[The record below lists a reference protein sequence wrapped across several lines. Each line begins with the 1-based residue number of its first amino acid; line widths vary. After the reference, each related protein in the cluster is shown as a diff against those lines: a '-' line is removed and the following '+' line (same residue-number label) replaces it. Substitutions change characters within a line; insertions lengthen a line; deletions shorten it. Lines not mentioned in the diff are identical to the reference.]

1 MSSKDTRVVEMQFNN
16 TNFEKNASKTID
28 TIGKLNKSMSTL
40 GDPEATKRLEA
51 MSQAIKDLPLDFAQ
65 TGIHTFGTGLAKIKN
80 VAIDQTIRNITTE
93 LEKLAAQAIK
103 TSNIFSGGMAA
114 GYEEYNTQIGAVQTI
129 WANTKDAGSTM
140 DDIMKSL
147 DELNVYA
154 DKTIY
159 NFTEMTRNIGTFT
172 AAGVGLEDA
181 TRAIQ
186 GIANLAAVS
195 GSTSLQASNAM
206 YQLSQ
211 ALASGTVKLM
221 DWNSVVNASMG
232 GKLFQNKLTETA
244 AELGVVDE
252 DLAKVIDGTETFRD
266 SLQSGWLTSEVL
278 LKTLD
283 KFTDTTT
290 DFGRDAMDAATKV
303 KTLRD
308 LLSTLKETVQ
318 SGWTESWTII
328 FGNFEEARNM
338 WTRVSNAIQ
347 NTIQPATETRNAI
360 LKYWAT
366 TGEGSDQL
374 EKAAETEKEQTE
386 KMDKVVQDVING
398 KYGTGQ
404 ARYEALEKAGFDY
417 KVVQNAVNEMLGM
430 DAAFDIDEQKVEE
443 GNTALTGRQ
452 MVVEGLRNVWL
463 SFVNITGAIKS
474 ALLESAPDTT
484 DIGKALVNLSK
495 GFFNFTKKIKD
506 STENLEWL
514 KAIVRGIS
522 NTFRAFGEVVSLV
535 FSVVKKFLPSLKPL
549 IGIFGSLLS
558 SITKI
563 ITKFFEFIKESKIFE
578 KIFGGL
584 SKLVKGVANSLF
596 GLASRFENFANNIDF
611 SAIFDKVSKSI
622 RNLIEVLFGSNG
634 AENGK
639 SPIESTL
646 EGQADTM
653 EKSVPIID
661 KIGNA
666 IGKTKE
672 TIKSFSEIV
681 GDDLSTAGTKL
692 KDFFNMIIGTFM
704 ELDADDF
711 VKISTVLSN
720 GALVLFL
727 RSFSEFGPK
736 LSGAIGEIKATFSIL
751 KLSIKGVGDAIKK
764 SYKADATLKLLAG
777 LSLIIISIAGSIYLL
792 SNIPD
797 PMRALEMS
805 AIVAAFF
812 IEFTVIAKVTK
823 EIDMKSLG
831 LAFIGFGVAIGLI
844 ALAINSLGRLDEKV
858 LKQGIIAVGIIA
870 ILMGGVILAISKIGA
885 VNKEMSAVNLYS
897 VAATFIALAISINA
911 LVIPIILFGL
921 LPIKTIGKGLL
932 MVAGAVAVLVG
943 AVALLSNVKQLPKVA
958 LAFIGLAL
966 AVNLLVAPI
975 ILLGAVLALNGDA
988 TIEAAI
994 LLAAF
999 VLAFAGAMALIVKW
1013 LGDDTGKMLT
1023 VAGSLL
1029 VMVLAIDLLILG
1041 ISQLAGPSSTTAV
1054 LMFAVIVGVLI
1065 GAIYALAALPQVF
1078 GPGVETMIKY
1088 FALFSVAIAAVV
1100 FSISLLIKSIMAFAT
1115 ADLTGLSVNLI
1126 IMFQS
1131 LAQAMPVAM
1140 VAIDSFFVGIESLL
1154 KKHGLWVI
1162 DYLADCLVRII
1173 EILSGLMGQIIDIVI
1188 SAISDGI
1195 VGIVNF
1201 LASTGGRIIDVLVG
1215 LFAEIL
1221 DTIAEK
1227 LPGMLEDLKV
1237 ILSGVLEMLMT
1248 LFSDLLTDL
1257 IGLIT
1262 TKAPEI
1268 INMLVT
1274 ALTNLVTA
1282 IAENIGPILDG
1293 IAEIITSILTFIA
1306 DNLPIWLETVIE
1318 GFINTVRTFIVSV
1331 INGIA
1336 DSIGD
1341 VLDAVANLI
1350 VSAIEGIVEF
1360 NERIWGAIISVIDRI
1375 ADDIDTFGPKLKEAL
1390 THLITSIL
1398 KFFNLDKFMAK
1409 GKAMMNSLKSGINSV
1424 KDKVLGVVSGIWDG
1438 ITGVF
1443 SGAWETFKNFGKN
1456 LIEGLVSGIKSAFSF
1471 AGDGVEWIVEHIS
1484 DLWSKLTGTNSPS
1497 RMTMEWGNYLTQGLG
1512 IGITKGT
1519 KNATKPIS
1527 TLVDSLENA
1536 MDADLQVD
1544 PTIRP
1549 IMDLSNVNAG
1559 VSAINGM
1566 FGNRNLGLSDLN
1578 TSFTKSINLSSE
1590 VHNGSYNDNNVIA
1603 QISAL
1608 RKDINTLGNKMSDIQ
1623 VVLDTGAMVGAMV
1636 GPMDK
1641 ALGKKQVLRSRG
1653 G

>member
-1 MSSKDTRVVEMQFNN
+1 MKDTRVVEMQFDNS
-16 TNFEKNASKTID
+16 NFEKNASKTIN
-28 TIGKLNKSMSTL
+28 TVEKLDKSMSNL
-40 GDPEATKRLEA
+40 GNPEVVKRLEA
-51 MSQAIKDLPLDFAQ
+51 TSQAIKNLPMQFVQ
-65 TGIHTFGTGLAKIKN
+65 SGIHTLGTGLERIKN
-80 VAIDQTIRNITTE
+80 IAIDQTIRNATTE
-93 LEKLAAQAIK
+93 LTYFAAQAIK
-103 TSNIFSGGMAA
+103 TANIFSGGMAA

-129 WANTKDAGSTM
+129 WANTKDAGSSM

-159 NFTEMTRNIGTFT
+159 NFAEMTRNIGTFT
-172 AAGVGLEDA
+172 AAGVGLEDS

-186 GIANLAAVS
+186 GIANLAAMS
-195 GSTSLQASNAM
+195 GATSYQASNAM

-211 ALASGTVKLM
+211 ALASGTVHLM

-232 GKLFQNKLTETA
+232 GKLFQNKLIETA
-244 AELGVVDE
+244 NELGVVNE
-252 DLAKVIDGTETFRD
+252 DLAKVTLGTESFRD

-290 DFGRDAMDAATKV
+290 QFGRDAMDAATKV

-308 LLSTLKETVQ
+308 LLSTLKESVQ

-328 FGNFEEARNM
+328 FGNFEEARDM
-338 WTRVSNAIQ
+338 WTKVSNAIQ
-347 NTIQPATETRNAI
+347 NAIQPITETRNAI

-366 TGEGSDQL
+366 TGEGGEQL

-386 KMDKVVQDVING
+386 KMDKVVQDVIDG
-398 KYGTGQ
+398 KYGNGQ

-430 DAAFDIDEQKVEE
+430 DAAFEIDEQKVEK
-443 GNTALTGRQ
+443 GNDVLTGRQ
-452 MVVEGLRNVWL
+452 MVVEGLRNVWI
-463 SFVNITGAIKS
+463 SFINITGAIKS
-474 ALLESAPDTT
+474 ALIGSIPDVT
-484 DIGKALVNLSK
+484 DIEKSTVSLSK
-495 GFFNFTKKIKD
+495 KFLDFTKKVKD
-506 STENLEWL
+506 GTNDLEWL
-514 KAIVRGIS
+514 KSIVKGIVS
-522 NTFRAFGEVVSLV
+522 VFKAFGKIVSSVVS
-535 FSVVKKFLPSLKPL
+535 FVKKLLPSLKPL
-549 IGIFGSLLS
+549 IGIFGSLLLS
-558 SITKI
+558 VSKI
-563 ITKFFEFIKESKIFE
+563 IIKFSNFIKETKIYEKVSNVFLGAVKSVVSWLSTLSEKFE
-578 KIFGGL
+578 K
-584 SKLVKGVANSLF
+584 
-596 GLASRFENFANNIDF
+596 FADNVDF
-611 SAIFDKVSKSI
+611 SAVFDKVSKSLH
-622 RNLIEVLFGSNG
+622 NLMDILFGSKEDESEETTIG
-634 AENGK
+634 
-639 SPIESTL
+639 STL
-646 EGQADTM
+646 QKQAETM
-653 EKSVPIID
+653 EKTNPIIE
-661 KIGNA
+661 KIGVV
-666 IGKTKE
+666 IGKTGKV
-672 TIKSFSEIV
+672 IKSFGNAV
-681 GDDLSTAGTKL
+681 GGIIPEVGSNLKKFFEGLIGALKELDVSDFLKIAVILSSGSITLFFNSFKDFGTKL
-692 KDFFNMIIGTFM
+692 VSPLTALAKTIET
-704 ELDADDF
+704 
-711 VKISTVLSN
+711 VKESISKVGNAVSRDIKANAMLKALGSI
-720 GALVLFL
+720 ALVI
-727 RSFSEFGPK
+727 
-736 LSGAIGEIKATFSIL
+736 A
-751 KLSIKGVGDAIKK
+751 
-764 SYKADATLKLLAG
+764 
-777 LSLIIISIAGSIYLL
+777 SIAASIYLM
-792 SNIPD
+792 SKIED
-797 PMRALEMS
+797 PNVAIEMAGIIS
-805 AIVAAFF
+805 AFF
-812 IEFTVIAKVTK
+812 IEFGIMANYTK
-823 EIDMKSLG
+823 GIDLGSLG
-831 LAFIGFGVAIGLI
+831 KALIGFGVAITLI
-844 ALAINSLGRLDEKV
+844 SSSIKKLGSLDTGV
-858 LKQGIIAVGIIA
+858 LIQGIIAVGLIGAIMVGLTALITKMKKVKFSNFSKIA
-870 ILMGGVILAISKIGA
+870 VGIMGLAIAMTMLI
-885 VNKEMSAVNLYS
+885 V
-897 VAATFIALAISINA
+897 
-911 LVIPIILFGL
+911 PI
-921 LPIKTIGKGLL
+921 T
-932 MVAGAVAVLVG
+932 
-943 AVALLSNVKQLPKVA
+943 
-958 LAFIGLAL
+958 
-966 AVNLLVAPI
+966 
-975 ILLGAVLALNGDA
+975 LLGAVLALNGEA
-988 TIEAAI
+988 TLVAAGLLLAFVVVLAGSMAAI
-994 LLAAF
+994 SK
-999 VLAFAGAMALIVKW
+999 ALGSDSKRMISI
-1013 LGDDTGKMLT
+1013 
-1023 VAGSLL
+1023 AGSILI
-1029 VMVLAIDLLILG
+1029 MSIAIDLLTLG
-1041 ISQLAGPSSTTAV
+1041 IAKLSDPSMVQGVILFGIVVAV
-1054 LMFAVIVGVLI
+1054 LVGSFVL
-1065 GAIYALAALPQVF
+1065 LAAASSLF
-1078 GPGVETMIKY
+1078 GPTIDSLMKS
-1088 FALFSVAIAAVV
+1088 FALFSASIAAVLV
-1100 FSISLLIKSIMAFAT
+1100 SAALFTKAIATLINAIIAFST
-1115 ADLTGLSVNLI
+1115 ADLSGLGANLI
-1126 IMFQS
+1126 LMFQS
-1131 LAQAMPVAM
+1131 LAQAIPSMM
-1140 VAIDSFFVGIESLL
+1140 VVLDAFFTGITALL
-1154 KKHGLWVI
+1154 EKNGLW
-1162 DYLADCLVRII
+1162 II
-1173 EILSGLMGQIIDIVI
+1173 EFIASSITKIITILATMGGDIV
-1188 SAISDGI
+1188 
-1195 VGIVNF
+1195 
-1201 LASTGGRIIDVLVG
+1201 DVLVG
-1215 LFAEIL
+1215 LLAEIL
-1221 DTIAEK
+1221 DTLAEK